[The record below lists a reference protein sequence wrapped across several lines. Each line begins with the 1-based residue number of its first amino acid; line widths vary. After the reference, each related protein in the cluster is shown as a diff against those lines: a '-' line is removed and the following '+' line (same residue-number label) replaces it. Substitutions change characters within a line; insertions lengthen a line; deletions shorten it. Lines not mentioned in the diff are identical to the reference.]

1 MLQSFVMLRVLRRKQ
16 PRQVSNHSHTGPMQH
31 PFLTAMPRS
40 CTEYASGHL
49 FRKITASLRQFSI
62 ARDDMMQGHSRSG
75 EGKQIT
81 KKLSN
86 SEL

>member
-1 MLQSFVMLRVLRRKQ
+1 MHQSFVMLRVLRRKQ

-40 CTEYASGHL
+40 CTECQRPSVQKNYG
-49 FRKITASLRQFSI
+49 FIQFSI